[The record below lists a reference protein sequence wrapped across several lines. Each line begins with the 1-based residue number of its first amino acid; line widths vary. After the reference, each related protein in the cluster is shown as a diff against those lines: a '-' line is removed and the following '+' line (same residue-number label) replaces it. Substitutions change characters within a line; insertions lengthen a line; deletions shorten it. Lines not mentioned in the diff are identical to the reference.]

1 MEKKIIVASHG
12 QMASGILSSL
22 KIIYGES
29 DQVEALDCYVEKDFD
44 LSQKIAA
51 LMNKYANYELIVIT
65 DIFGGSVNNEFL
77 TYLKRKNFYL
87 VAGLNLP
94 LLIELVSGLNTSEP
108 TEEWVRKTLHASKK
122 IFNSVMTYWKDQLKK
137 KHFEIRRNYHDCTN

>member
-94 LLIELVSGLNTSEP
+94 LLIELVSGLNMSEP

>member
-94 LLIELVSGLNTSEP
+94 LLIELVSGLSTSEP

>member
-1 MEKKIIVASHG
+1 
-12 QMASGILSSL
+12 
-22 KIIYGES
+22 
-29 DQVEALDCYVEKDFD
+29 
-44 LSQKIAA
+44 
-51 LMNKYANYELIVIT
+51 MNKYANYELIVIT

-122 IFNSVMTYWKDQLKK
+122 NIQFCNDLLERSVKEET
-137 KHFEIRRNYHDCTN
+137 F

>member
-44 LSQKIAA
+44 LSK
-51 LMNKYANYELIVIT
+51 
-65 DIFGGSVNNEFL
+65 
-77 TYLKRKNFYL
+77 KNCC
-87 VAGLNLP
+87 
-94 LLIELVSGLNTSEP
+94 IDE
-108 TEEWVRKTLHASKK
+108 
-122 IFNSVMTYWKDQLKK
+122 
-137 KHFEIRRNYHDCTN
+137 

>member
-94 LLIELVSGLNTSEP
+94 LLIELVSGLSTSEP

-122 IFNSVMTYWKDQLKK
+122 NIQFCNDLLERSVKEETFWNKEELPWLY
-137 KHFEIRRNYHDCTN
+137 

>member
-122 IFNSVMTYWKDQLKK
+122 IFNSVMTYWKNQLKK

>member
-77 TYLKRKNFYL
+77 TYLKRKNF
-87 VAGLNLP
+87 
-94 LLIELVSGLNTSEP
+94 T
-108 TEEWVRKTLHASKK
+108 W
-122 IFNSVMTYWKDQLKK
+122 
-137 KHFEIRRNYHDCTN
+137 

>member
-122 IFNSVMTYWKDQLKK
+122 NIQFCNGLLEKSVKEET
-137 KHFEIRRNYHDCTN
+137 F

>member
-77 TYLKRKNFYL
+77 SYIENKNLYLIS
-87 VAGLNLP
+87 GLNLP
-94 LLIELVSGLNTSEP
+94 LLIELISEFRMHSEFNVSKIIRQSIENTKKLIKFCNDEVD
-108 TEEWVRKTLHASKK
+108 EEIVDED
-122 IFNSVMTYWKDQLKK
+122 F
-137 KHFEIRRNYHDCTN
+137 

>member
-122 IFNSVMTYWKDQLKK
+122 ISNSVMTYWKDQLKK